1 MPVPVLNLTRQ
12 TPMRDIFVKELDAH
26 AARDPAVMLI
36 TGDLGFGVLDRF
48 ARERPAQYIN
58 AGVAEQ
64 NMTGVAAGLAL
75 EGKTVFTY
83 SIANFPTLR
92 CLEQIR
98 NDIAYHDANV
108 KIVAIG
114 GGFSYGA
121 LGMSHH
127 ATEDIAILRALPNIK
142 VYAPCDAI
150 ETVAITGLLV
160 NENGPA
166 YFRLDKSKVT
176 LDAPPEFVPGKLRCL
191 RAGSDVSIV
200 GYGGILAEAMKAAT
214 TLAGMGI
221 ECGVYSAHTLK
232 PFDGASLCRLAA
244 TVPMLVTLEEHVQTG
259 GLASLVSQEL
269 VNARLM
275 PRFWSQI
282 ALPDSYS
289 FIVGSQEYLRSR
301 LGVDCAALVARISSQ
316 FKR

>member
-1 MPVPVLNLTRQ
+1 MPAPVPNSTRQ
-12 TPMRDIFVKELDAH
+12 IPMRDIFVKELEAH

-48 ARERPAQYIN
+48 ARELPGQYIN

-127 ATEDIAILRALPNIK
+127 ATEDIAILRALPNVK
-142 VYAPCDAI
+142 VYAPCDEA
-150 ETVAITGLLV
+150 ETVAITELLV
-160 NENGPA
+160 KESGPA

-176 LDAPPEFVPGKLRCL
+176 LDGAPEFVANQLRCL
-191 RAGSDVSIV
+191 RSGADVSIV
-200 GYGGILAEAMKAAT
+200 GYGGILEEAMKAAV
-214 TLAGMGI
+214 TLHGMGI
-221 ECGVYSAHTLK
+221 DCGVYSAHTLK
-232 PFDGASLCRLAA
+232 PFDSASLCRLAE

-259 GLASLVSQEL
+259 GLASLVSQVL
-269 VNARLM
+269 INARLM
-275 PRFWSQI
+275 PQFWSQI

-289 FIVGSQEYLRSR
+289 SIVGTQEYLRTR
-301 LGVDCAALVARISSQ
+301 LGVDAGAIVARISSQ